1 MENANRQEMNVSKR
15 MSVLV
20 IGILMC
26 IASVILFAIGYAT
39 TARGGL
45 WIAAVVIGMIAA
57 GMLVYSAYTSS
68 GMYRAMAMFFLA
80 AQIVFITI
88 MATMYFGG
96 IATAEQIGRRA

>member
-1 MENANRQEMNVSKR
+1 

-39 TARGGL
+39 AARGGL
-45 WIAAVVIGMIAA
+45 WIAAVVIGAISSV
-57 GMLVYSAYTSS
+57 MLAISAYTSS
-68 GMYRAMAMFFLA
+68 GIYRAMAMFFMA
-80 AQIVFITI
+80 VQIVFITI

-96 IATAEQIGRRA
+96 ISMPEQIA